1 MVAAR
6 EVRVIGKKGPKE
18 TAGLWARTPMETLTD
33 SEINALTRGD
43 GFFVDVIFF
52 RSNDASNALRR
63 SRLTAPVRGF
73 PAAEQVPDQTQHEL
87 DHRER
92 QEDGEEDQLQEARQR
107 ARSV

>member
-1 MVAAR
+1 VVAAR

-18 TAGLWARTPMETLTD
+18 TAGLWARTEMETLTD
-33 SEINALTRGD
+33 SEMPNARRRFFRGRY
-43 GFFVDVIFF
+43 FF

-92 QEDGEEDQLQEARQR
+92 QEDGEEDQLQEAR
-107 ARSV
+107 